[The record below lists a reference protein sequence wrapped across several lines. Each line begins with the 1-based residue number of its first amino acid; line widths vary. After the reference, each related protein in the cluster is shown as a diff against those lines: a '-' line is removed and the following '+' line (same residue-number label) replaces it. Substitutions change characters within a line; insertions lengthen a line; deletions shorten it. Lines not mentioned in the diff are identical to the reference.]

1 MCINRETQDFVLRL
15 KTNKVTSGLKY
26 KDVAKEIGISSDFLY
41 HVLAYWEPL
50 KQFLDEFENEHN
62 ITIRVVVEKIGGC

>member
-41 HVLAYWEPL
+41 HVLAGDRTVL
-50 KQFLDEFENEHN
+50 VQIFS
-62 ITIRVVVEKIGGC
+62 ITF